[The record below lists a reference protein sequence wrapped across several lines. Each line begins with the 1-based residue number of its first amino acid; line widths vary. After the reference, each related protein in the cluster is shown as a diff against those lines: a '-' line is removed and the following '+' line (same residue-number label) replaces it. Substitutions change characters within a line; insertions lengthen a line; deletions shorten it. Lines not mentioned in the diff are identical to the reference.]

1 MFIIILCN
9 GETNWVL
16 IKCIELAHRQIAYY
30 GDRNRTFQ
38 GLQTTIHNV
47 FHSITKSSD
56 LILYSYFTQ
65 SILSCYWT
73 TSLITA
79 NYILT
84 VNYNMSRNDTG
95 NNAGDDAWSPKY
107 GYRQCMP
114 PCVFDIKTA
123 LNPTIFYAKQSMC
136 STNCRVLNGNIDVQG
151 RRLIFIHLYIT
162 LTLGT

>member
-30 GDRNRTFQ
+30 GDRNRTFR

-84 VNYNMSRNDTG
+84 VNYNISRNDTD

-114 PCVFDIKTA
+114 PCVFDIEQLWT
-123 LNPTIFYAKQSMC
+123 LQYFMLSNPCVQQTVVYSMGILTC
-136 STNCRVLNGNIDVQG
+136 KEGAWY
-151 RRLIFIHLYIT
+151 LYIYI
-162 LTLGT
+162 LLLL